1 MVVLRCPGGA
11 AIKNIY
17 ITINQ
22 KITENLAV
30 EIDGNRGFSSWES

>member
-17 ITINQ
+17 YYQPKNNR
-22 KITENLAV
+22 KLAV